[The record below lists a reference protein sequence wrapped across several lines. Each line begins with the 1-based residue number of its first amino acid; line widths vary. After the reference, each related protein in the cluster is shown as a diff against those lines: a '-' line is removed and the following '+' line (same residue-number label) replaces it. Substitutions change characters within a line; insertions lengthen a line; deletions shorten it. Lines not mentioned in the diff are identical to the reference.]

1 MMNDFNVTKAR
12 FDEFLTKVASEFDC
26 EPVLAESMRYSLFSG
41 GKRIRPVLLV
51 KAAETFG
58 KAADES
64 VFNFAAA
71 IECLHVYSLV
81 HDDLPCMDNDDF
93 RRGVPT
99 SHKKFGEDTA
109 VLTGDALL
117 SESFRL
123 VLKSIETG
131 GFSKAHYAAA
141 KNFADKTG
149 ATGHINGQK
158 RDLEFDQKSGDEA
171 ALTSVYRGKTCALIE
186 AAVGAGALLGGADD
200 NAAENMLGFAEAFGI
215 AFQIADDLLDD
226 DGEKCS
232 IVTVCGRDI
241 AEKRLEE
248 YTEKAIN
255 CLDNVDADTTF
266 FRDFALIAKNRKR

>member
-93 RRGVPT
+93 RRGAPT
-99 SHKKFGEDTA
+99 SHKNSANTRRFSPETRFCRSRFVWCLNRSKREVFQ
-109 VLTGDALL
+109 
-117 SESFRL
+117 RL
-123 VLKSIETG
+123 IMPPQ
-131 GFSKAHYAAA
+131 
-141 KNFADKTG
+141 NFCGQDG
-149 ATGHINGQK
+149 ASGLISGQM
-158 RDLEFDQKSGDEA
+158 RDLDFAEKGGDEA

-186 AAVGAGALLGGADD
+186 AAVEPGRYS
-200 NAAENMLGFAEAFGI
+200 AARTIMRQKI
-215 AFQIADDLLDD
+215 CSDLP
-226 DGEKCS
+226 
-232 IVTVCGRDI
+232 
-241 AEKRLEE
+241 KRSG
-248 YTEKAIN
+248 
-255 CLDNVDADTTF
+255 
-266 FRDFALIAKNRKR
+266 